1 MRFPGA
7 SAVMM
12 LHGIIFL
19 NNLLPLSF
27 TELFFP
33 DSLDFSAVKYS
44 LVVVWGSLY
53 NFELFVPREFLV
65 VCLVIEDREETHT
78 SGIKG
83 PRTVFNLS
91 SFPTHQKFFKSSS
104 PRRLLNPSF
113 LLLSSFSRFL
123 KF

>member
-91 SFPTHQKFFKSSS
+91 SFPTHQKFF
-104 PRRLLNPSF
+104 F
-113 LLLSSFSRFL
+113 
-123 KF
+123 